1 MNMRMDSS
9 HLTPPQA
16 DAQVTG
22 ARVVLVTQSS
32 IHAFWLAG
40 ALGNAAQV
48 IPVAHD
54 VGQLHAHIDGPDL
67 GLVVVDFS
75 APATDA
81 SVELVTELRNSHLA
95 AF

>member
-48 IPVAHD
+48 ISPVE
-54 VGQLHAHIDGPDL
+54 
-67 GLVVVDFS
+67 S
-75 APATDA
+75 ET
-81 SVELVTELRNSHLA
+81 
-95 AF
+95 AFYISQFNANNPEKVSFEIY